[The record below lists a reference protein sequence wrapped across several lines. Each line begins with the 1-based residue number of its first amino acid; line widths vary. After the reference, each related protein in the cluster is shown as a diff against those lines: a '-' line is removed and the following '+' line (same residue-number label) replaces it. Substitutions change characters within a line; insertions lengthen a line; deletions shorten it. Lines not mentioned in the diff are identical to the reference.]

1 MKRWNVVAIVGV
13 GLIGGSIGLALRQR
27 GLAER
32 VIGIGRRQTSLRTA
46 RRSGAVTNT
55 TIDLGKGVADAELVV
70 VCSPVGRIAEHV
82 CQAAQYCPAGT
93 LITDA
98 GSTKQTIVEALDGK
112 LPRGCRFLGGHP
124 LAGSE
129 KSGPSNAAA
138 DLFEGRVAILT
149 PTKNTRAEDFDL
161 LEQFWSSLGSVVVQ
175 MPPDEHDR
183 TLAVTSHL
191 PHAVAAALAATM
203 PEACFRFSGTGVL
216 DTTRIASGDPDL
228 WAQIFFQN
236 RVNVLAALDA
246 FVGHLT
252 ALGDAI
258 RQGDLAALK
267 QLLVLAK
274 KNRDA
279 LGS

>member
-1 MKRWNVVAIVGV
+1 MKRWNTVAIVGV

-46 RRSGAVTNT
+46 RRAGAVSNT
-55 TIDLGKGVADAELVV
+55 TVDLGKGVAEAELVV
-70 VCSPVGRIAEHV
+70 VCSPVGRITEHV
-82 CQAAQYCPAGT
+82 CQVAQFCPEGT

-98 GSTKQTIVEALDGK
+98 GSTKQVIVEALDGK

-129 KSGPSNAAA
+129 KSGASNAAA
-138 DLFEGRVAILT
+138 NLFEGRLAILT

-161 LEQFWSSLGSVVVQ
+161 LGDFWSSLGSVVVQ
-175 MPPDEHDR
+175 MTPEEHDR
-183 TLAVTSHL
+183 VLALSSHL
-191 PHAVAAALAATM
+191 PHAVAVALAATL
-203 PEACFRFSGTGVL
+203 PEACFRFAGPGLL
-216 DTTRIASGDPDL
+216 DTTRIASGDPEL
-228 WAQIFFQN
+228 WTQIFGQN
-236 RVNVLAALDA
+236 RANLLAALDA
-246 FVGHLT
+246 FLAQLGKLRNSVHQ
-252 ALGDAI
+252 GDAEPLK
-258 RQGDLAALK
+258 RLLA
-267 QLLVLAK
+267 LAK